1 MTETDTKAT
10 LVVVDDHPLYR
21 AGVVRTL
28 LDDGRFDV
36 VGEGAS
42 ADDAVALVARHKPTL
57 ALLDISMPGNG
68 VEAARRIREAAP
80 DTHVAMLTVSEADAD
95 IMGAIE
101 AGAKG
106 YVLKGV
112 DAGELLDVVAT
123 VAEGD
128 SYVSPRL
135 AARLLRSM
143 KSGGRPEAQKASPL
157 DSLTERETEILRLVA
172 DGLSNKEVGRK
183 LTLQEK
189 TVKHYMTN
197 VLQKLHVRN
206 RTEAAVLARESWRK
220 D

>member
-1 MTETDTKAT
+1 MGETEARPT

-21 AGVVRTL
+21 SGVVRTL

-42 ADDAVALVARHKPTL
+42 ADEAVALVSRLKPTL

-80 DTHVAMLTVSEADAD
+80 GTYVAMLTVSESDAD

-112 DAGELLDVVAT
+112 DAEELLDVVAT

-143 KSGGRPEAQKASPL
+143 KSGGGLKPEKASPL
-157 DSLTERETEILRLVA
+157 DALTERETEILRLVA